1 MRKCCNSMVMK
12 SMTWAGREL
21 VSLYGE
27 GQAGRAPDEQLRDI
41 FAGFEQELNGIGLS
55 LDNGVRHRLWTRT
68 REAREASND
77 IRAQL
82 IAGNRRC
89 ATSSF
94 ISRDIFAAGGDVAV
108 EMIAQVPAATPVRRL
123 VDFSP
128 PRRYARYLVQDGL
141 MFVSGMA
148 EEGDSLE
155 AQFDRAM
162 EEVIVAMR
170 RELVAWNDVFSG
182 QLFLERGD
190 VDPTWL
196 LQRFRDA
203 VGADLPHLDCKE
215 VDGLASPGKHLE
227 IEITAKLADR

>member
-1 MRKCCNSMVMK
+1 MAMK
-12 SMTWAGREL
+12 NMTWAGHDL

-27 GQAGRAPDEQLRDI
+27 GQAGRAPGQQLSDI
-41 FAGFEQELNGIGLS
+41 FADFERELNGIGLS
-55 LDNGVRHRLWTRT
+55 LENGVRHRLWTRT

-94 ISRDIFAAGGDVAV
+94 ISRDVISSGGDVAV
-108 EMIAQVPAATPVRRL
+108 EMIAQVPAAAPLRRL

-155 AQFDRAM
+155 AQFDHAM
-162 EEVIVAMR
+162 GEVLVAMR
-170 RELVAWNDVFSG
+170 LESVTWNDVFSA

-196 LQRFRDA
+196 LQRFRNA
-203 VGADLPHLDCKE
+203 VGADLPYLDCEE

-227 IEITAKLADR
+227 IEITANLAAR